1 MPDKSQNVLLM
12 LIRNALW
19 RSTEALPDADWD
31 IVEKYAQD
39 QGVLWIAYLGA
50 KALKQSSCSLQMIPK
65 ERLKNWRSALY
76 TGTFY
81 NDQINGVQMHLIQWM
96 AENKVRAA
104 ILKGTSCSRYYPF
117 PEARPLGDIDV
128 LVDRECVNA
137 VGEYLESRGYTKS
150 QHEHEFHVGYYGTE
164 AIVEVHYA
172 GTSIPNSAGGRAVAE
187 EMAHFLDDTQMACIG
202 KMTFPVLSD
211 AHQALML
218 LLHMERHM
226 VDSGIGLRQLCDWT
240 VFVNGTAGVTW
251 KKGILG
257 LLNRCGL
264 LVYAKVLTKACVLF
278 LGLDA
283 TKAEWCLDT
292 DDELARAMMED
303 VFRGGSMGAAVTEG
317 MGSLFTDRAHMG
329 DGRQTKLKGL
339 IGSLT
344 KLVNQHFPYTQRYKI
359 LLPVFWIYIPMRYL
373 VRSLVG
379 LCPKKRILAVYREAD
394 QRQKLFKALRLY
406 EVDDDRTF
414 LK

>member
-31 IVEKYAQD
+31 VVEKYAQD
-39 QGVLWIAYLGA
+39 QGVLWIAYIGA

-164 AIVEVHYA
+164 TTVEVHYA

-187 EMAHFLDDTQMACIG
+187 EMTHFLDDTQMACIG
-202 KMTFPVLSD
+202 EMTFPVLSD

-240 VFVNGTAGVTW
+240 VFVNGTVGVTW
-251 KKGILG
+251 KKDILG

-339 IGSLT
+339 IGRLT
-344 KLVNQHFPYTQRYKI
+344 RLANQHFPYTQRYKI

-406 EVDDDRTF
+406 EADDDRTF